1 VSGAVG
7 NWAGNIIKSRS
18 LYGAPGA
25 TTILRTPLANIHVPT
40 GALRTTGTVLR
51 GLGTAAGLAGVGI
64 TGYQY
69 INGQITGKEALVDAT
84 FGAIGFMGPVS
95 AGVSILY
102 FGGKAIYE
110 YSTGDTLFDKPR
122 RE

>member
-1 VSGAVG
+1 M
-7 NWAGNIIKSRS
+7 
-18 LYGAPGA
+18 
-25 TTILRTPLANIHVPT
+25 
-40 GALRTTGTVLR
+40 
-51 GLGTAAGLAGVGI
+51 
-64 TGYQY
+64 
-69 INGQITGKEALVDAT
+69 DAT
-84 FGAIGFMGPVS
+84 FGAIGFMGSVG